1 MRVPVGSP
9 PGPAGASSSFLPS
22 PTSSR
27 LGPEPPLSPPFPH
40 PLCAIFQ
47 PRSHPS
53 SDWHGRCWEAT
64 AGRDVFFFF
73 FLFAFIL
80 LCLSIMHRAE
90 SLFHLFPV
98 LNIYARTC
106 CWKKKYSLF
115 VVFKELKLGLA
126 RMPPRQTGLRQD
138 ADAQPLFQLLHV
150 HICKYQHTCM
160 FNHEKHSYCFDT
172 EKHSHAHPVD
182 AAFTRTVAA
191 LSHRTT
197 HTKYSQHI
205 SALWG
210 PSPFTQAG
218 VSPRTFHTH
227 ADVLRQ
233 QRRRGGD
240 AELLCNQ
247 PQRLIVWNAPACKSG
262 GKK

>member
-47 PRSHPS
+47 PRPHPS
-53 SDWHGRCWEAT
+53 SDWHRRCWDAT
-64 AGRDVFFFF
+64 AGWDVFFFF
-73 FLFAFIL
+73 LPVFCSVCPSCTKWRAFSICYLFWTYTL
-80 LCLSIMHRAE
+80 TPVGGKKSTTCLWHSKNWSWDLRVCLHAKQGCVKTQMHSRY
-90 SLFHLFPV
+90 FNYFMC
-98 LNIYARTC
+98 IYANTNIHAC
-106 CWKKKYSLF
+106 LTMK
-115 VVFKELKLGLA
+115 
-126 RMPPRQTGLRQD
+126 
-138 ADAQPLFQLLHV
+138 
-150 HICKYQHTCM
+150 
-160 FNHEKHSYCFDT
+160 KHSYCFDT

-240 AELLCNQ
+240 AELSCNQ
-247 PQRLIVWNAPACKSG
+247 PQRLIV
-262 GKK
+262 